1 MYGKFTAVKG
11 VSLGFA
17 ANRVHAL
24 IGPSGCGKSTF
35 LRTLNR
41 MHELSEHGWIT
52 GRVLLDGEDIYA
64 PKVNAMQLR
73 RRIGMVFQRPTPFPT
88 MSIYDNVAAGLR
100 VHGRLPRAEL
110 DAIVERSLRQAA
122 LWDEVKDRLRAS
134 AMALSGGQQQRLC
147 IARTIAPSPDVVLL
161 DEPTASLDPQGT
173 QRIEELL
180 FELKQDFTIIIVT
193 HNMQQAARVSDTTTF
208 FYLGTMVETG
218 ADPADL
224 HRAAERADR
233 GLHHRKVRM
242 STTVEPRP
250 IRRRPRPKPRWRPGR
265 PPTPGAQR
273 GAPAVDVR
281 GFSFCVRR
289 APGPPGS

>member
-1 MYGKFTAVKG
+1 MAEPAVSSAKPVAAGAVGSSGVTASTARPKMATDKLTAMYGKFTAVKG

-17 ANRVHAL
+17 PNQVHAL

-41 MHELSEHGWIT
+41 MHELSDNGWIT

-64 PKVNAMQLR
+64 PRVNAMQLR
-73 RRIGMVFQRPTPFPT
+73 RRVGMVFQRPTPFPT
-88 MSIYDNVAAGLR
+88 MSVYDNVASGLR
-100 VHGRLPRAEL
+100 VNRRLPRHEL
-110 DAIVERSLRQAA
+110 DSVVERSLRQAA
-122 LWDEVKDRLRAS
+122 LWEEVKDRLNAS

-180 FELKQDFTIIIVT
+180 FDLKRHFTIIIVT

-218 ADPADL
+218 RTRQIFTA
-224 HRAAERADR
+224 
-233 GLHHRKVRM
+233 
-242 STTVEPRP
+242 PRNEQTEAY
-250 IRRRPRPKPRWRPGR
+250 ITGR
-265 PPTPGAQR
+265 FG
-273 GAPAVDVR
+273 
-281 GFSFCVRR
+281 
-289 APGPPGS
+289 